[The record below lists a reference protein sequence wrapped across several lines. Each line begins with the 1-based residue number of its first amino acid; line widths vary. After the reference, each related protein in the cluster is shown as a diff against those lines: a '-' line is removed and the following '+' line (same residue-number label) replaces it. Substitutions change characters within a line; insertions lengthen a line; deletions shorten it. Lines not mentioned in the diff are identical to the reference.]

1 MTKADLPALLAAL
14 ESFEHL
20 LFEPLTQADLDR
32 LQALSADWQQTLGDT
47 PGAIALLDALD
58 DFTEACIQ
66 DGDTES
72 AYLDLVQSVYAL
84 EGPQSPASRH

>member
-14 ESFEHL
+14 EPFEHL

-32 LQALSADWQQTLGDT
+32 LQALSQHWQQTLGNT
-47 PGAIALLDALD
+47 PDAIALLDALD

-72 AYLDLVQSVYAL
+72 AYLDLVQSVYTL
-84 EGPQSPASRH
+84 EGSQSPASRH

>member
-1 MTKADLPALLAAL
+1 MIRPNTHSLLRSL

-20 LFEPLTQADLDR
+20 LFEPLTQTDLDR

-84 EGPQSPASRH
+84 EGSQSPASHH